1 MVLAKTLALGNA
13 MLRKK
18 RKKEIIEDSFN
29 KLSFGD
35 NEEKPDWFVED

>member
-1 MVLAKTLALGNA
+1 

-35 NEEKPDWFVED
+35 NEEMFDWFVKD